1 MVNTVDGNRQ
11 LEGSLHYDP
20 AAYWCPRCWR
30 FTKDCQHLVPPLETR
45 LVRVDDWLIRAV
57 RYDRE
62 RKILEVNLH
71 AAGTYQHFAVSLE
84 LALKLVRSPAAG
96 KVYQDTISGNF
107 PFKRVR
113 SSGFSVSWVP

>member
-11 LEGSLHYDP
+11 LAGSMHYDP

-62 RKILEVNLH
+62 RKILEVHLH
-71 AAGTYQHFAVSLE
+71 AAGMYQHFGVSLE

-113 SSGFSVSWVP
+113 SSALSVS

>member
-45 LVRVDDWLIRAV
+45 LVRVDDWLRAV

-62 RKILEVNLH
+62 RKILEVRLH
-71 AAGTYQHFAVSLE
+71 AAGTYQHFGVSLE
-84 LALKLVRSPAAG
+84 LALKLSDRQRPVRFTRTRLAG
-96 KVYQDTISGNF
+96 ISL
-107 PFKRVR
+107 
-113 SSGFSVSWVP
+113 SSASARPRFR

>member
-20 AAYWCPRCWR
+20 AAYWCPQCCQ
-30 FTKDCQHLVPPLETR
+30 FTKNCPHLVPALKTR
-45 LVRVDDWLIRAV
+45 LVALEDWLIRAV

-62 RKILEVNLH
+62 RKILEVRLH
-71 AAGTYQHFAVSLE
+71 AAGTYQHFGVSLE

-113 SSGFSVSWVP
+113 SSAFSVS